1 MSVNELLLSLRN
13 VLELRLFTIGNND
26 ITVSIVII
34 MLLIVL
40 ASYGISR
47 IGQRTVASV
56 IAARGGKAGT
66 IGTVTG
72 FLHYAILIVGFAIA
86 LQTAGIDLTTLF
98 AAGAIFAVGL
108 GFAMQ
113 SIAES
118 FVAGVIL
125 LAERSI
131 KPGDILEVDGRVV
144 RVRELGIRSVVGR
157 TRDGE
162 EMIIPNSILM
172 TSIVKNYTLRDS
184 TYRMR
189 VPVGVVYGS
198 DMARVREV
206 LERVADSVS
215 RRWGVVDS
223 KPLVEMADFGD
234 NAVRYDVLIWMP
246 DPWEMR
252 RANSE
257 VHEAIWLALREAG
270 ITIAFPQLDVHFDSP
285 VMDSVRRL
293 ADNVA

>member
-13 VLELRLFTIGNND
+13 VLELRLFTIGNNE

-40 ASYGISR
+40 ASYGISK

-72 FLHYAILIVGFAIA
+72 FLHYVILIVGFAIA

-144 RVRELGIRSVVGR
+144 RVREMGIRSVVGR